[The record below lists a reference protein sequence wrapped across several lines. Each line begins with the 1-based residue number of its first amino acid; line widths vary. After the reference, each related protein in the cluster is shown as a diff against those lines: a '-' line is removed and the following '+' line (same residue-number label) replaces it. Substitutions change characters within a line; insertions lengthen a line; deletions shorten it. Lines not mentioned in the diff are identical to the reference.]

1 MFTKSFNEAK
11 KNCLEDSPNCS
22 IVMFGICLE
31 GGKVLFL
38 YTVTDSCLLTIF
50 ENIRV
55 WRHSLLEYCVSENID
70 YAHLLSVSYV
80 E

>member
-11 KNCLEDSPNCS
+11 KSLMEDSSNCS

-38 YTVTDSCLLTIF
+38 YTVTDSCLLAIF
-50 ENIRV
+50 EDIRT
-55 WRHSLLEYCVSENID
+55 WRKSLLEYCVSENIN
-70 YAHLLSVSYV
+70 YVHLLSVSYV

>member
-1 MFTKSFNEAK
+1 MFTKSLDEAK
-11 KNCLEDSPNCS
+11 KNWREYSFTCS

-38 YTVTDSCLLTIF
+38 YTVTDSCLLAIF

-55 WRHSLLEYCVSENID
+55 WRRSLLEYCVSEKID